1 MSSEREERA
10 GLTKLRQTYER
21 MNDAA
26 IRQTERG
33 WRFYDNQGRSFELSP
48 TEGAELHK
56 AGQTR
61 VDELMRSLNGN
72 SWLILIPA
80 VLTIMLGM
88 RMAAEF
94 EAVGAMPTALYFVPC
109 LLFFCRDIIAEIEF
123 AFSAMKWREVQAD
136 IFRRRDGREH
146 EKYSYAVVFDP
157 RLLLWV
163 ASALVVLGLIGLL
176 VFTGLPPIAT
186 AAVGLGLGLVGM
198 ALFGPARDDTAK

>member
-109 LLFFCRDIIAEIEF
+109 LLFFLQRYHCRDRVCLLRNEMAG
-123 AFSAMKWREVQAD
+123 SA
-136 IFRRRDGREH
+136 GR
-146 EKYSYAVVFDP
+146 Y
-157 RLLLWV
+157 
-163 ASALVVLGLIGLL
+163 
-176 VFTGLPPIAT
+176 LPPTRRPRA
-186 AAVGLGLGLVGM
+186 
-198 ALFGPARDDTAK
+198 